1 MSMNQRLIYV
11 VGPSGAGKDSLLAW
25 LRERLP
31 VSLPVHWVRRTITRP
46 AHAGGEDHES
56 VDAPTFEAALQAGGF
71 ALHWEANGL
80 KYGIRQQELVPLA
93 NKHWVMLNGSR
104 AHLEACCARYPG
116 LSVLHITADTHILRS
131 RLRQRGRESVEAI
144 EARLQRFVNL
154 AAPADSKLMEVRNNT
169 SLDVAG
175 HRLLLE
181 LERLPGWPADT
192 SVLSPE

>member
-1 MSMNQRLIYV
+1 MNQQLIYV
-11 VGPSGAGKDSLLAW
+11 VGPSGAGKDSLLDW

-56 VDAPTFEAALQAGGF
+56 VDAPTFEAALQTGGF

-80 KYGIRQQELVPLA
+80 KYGIRQEELVPLA
-93 NKHWVMLNGSR
+93 NRHWVMLNGSR
-104 AHLEACCARYPG
+104 GHLEACCARYPG
-116 LSVLHITADTHILRS
+116 LTVLHITADMHILRS

-154 AAPADSKLMEVRNNT
+154 AVPADSKLMEVHNNS

-175 HRLLLE
+175 HRLLSE
-181 LERLPGWPADT
+181 LERLPDWPAGT